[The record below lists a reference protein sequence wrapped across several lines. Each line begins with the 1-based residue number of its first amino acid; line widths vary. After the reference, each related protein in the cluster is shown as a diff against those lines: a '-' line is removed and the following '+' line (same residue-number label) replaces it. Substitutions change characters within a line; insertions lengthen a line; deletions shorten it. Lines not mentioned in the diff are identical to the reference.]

1 MNAMNANAPS
11 FSPLPYDNSVQKYIE
26 KNTIIPIRKD
36 DIEDSQRHY
45 VLNISNRQLYSDF
58 GGGVKKK
65 LSPYEGLT
73 KELSEEVPQWADNK
87 NIIIY
92 NEENLSADDR
102 NIRTETMIIFQIEKN
117 ILSSFR
123 GTEEVRDL
131 VVMNF
136 TIYYLTRS

>member
-1 MNAMNANAPS
+1 M
-11 FSPLPYDNSVQKYIE
+11 
-26 KNTIIPIRKD
+26 
-36 DIEDSQRHY
+36 
-45 VLNISNRQLYSDF
+45 LNISNRQLYSDF

-65 LSPYEGLT
+65 LSPYEGLK
-73 KELSEEVPQWADNK
+73 KELLDEVPQWADLFMKKIEDKNNKNNK

-102 NIRTETMIIFQIEKN
+102 NIRTETMIIFQIEKS

-131 VVMNF
+131 VVTNF